1 MKKVKNSLI
10 GLIIF
15 IVIILSSLLFL
26 SFKLGYVGKLKIND
40 NYIGFVTKQDIDK
53 YVYAVMSDEDYVFD
67 NKDLDAVA
75 VNYTFATNDMF
86 DNFTFGQF
94 LKGAII
100 GYDCH
105 FEIIKVIDSEKVISW
120 LNDYN
125 TTQTQPISAY
135 IEKTDTFKI
144 IPEKLGTVIDINA
157 VLKEITPY
165 KYNHIRLDDFV
176 QKPEVITTDLEELCM
191 NANAYATWSCT
202 YTNGMTISSDIDKV
216 WIDDEYGIIYDD
228 GFIEEQISNCLD
240 SYNGKPDFINF
251 RTTDG
256 REIHVPNATLEA
268 KVDTVS
274 EVTALKKAMKEKSVL
289 TDRLP
294 CFIIDNAE
302 MGNTYVEVSI
312 PQQHLWYYKDG
323 EIVLECAIVT
333 GQVGVHDTP
342 PGCYYITQMING
354 TYLIGEEYN
363 NWVNRWMRLTVDG
376 IGIHDAN
383 WRTSFGGDIYK
394 TDGSHGCVNMP
405 NLKAAELYK
414 LVDLGTIVIIHE

>member
-1 MKKVKNSLI
+1 MKKVKSSLI

-176 QKPEVITTDLEELCM
+176 QKPEVTTTDLEELCM

-240 SYNGKPDFINF
+240 SYNGKPDFITF

-268 KVDTVS
+268 KVDTIILLPL
-274 EVTALKKAMKEKSVL
+274 AFLNKSSSPAPTV
-289 TDRLP
+289 
-294 CFIIDNAE
+294 F
-302 MGNTYVEVSI
+302 SI
-312 PQQHLWYYKDG
+312 CL
-323 EIVLECAIVT
+323 L
-333 GQVGVHDTP
+333 
-342 PGCYYITQMING
+342 
-354 TYLIGEEYN
+354 L
-363 NWVNRWMRLTVDG
+363 
-376 IGIHDAN
+376 
-383 WRTSFGGDIYK
+383 
-394 TDGSHGCVNMP
+394 
-405 NLKAAELYK
+405 
-414 LVDLGTIVIIHE
+414 

>member
-1 MKKVKNSLI
+1 MKKVKSSLI

-135 IEKTDTFKI
+135 IEK
-144 IPEKLGTVIDINA
+144 
-157 VLKEITPY
+157 
-165 KYNHIRLDDFV
+165 
-176 QKPEVITTDLEELCM
+176 
-191 NANAYATWSCT
+191 
-202 YTNGMTISSDIDKV
+202 
-216 WIDDEYGIIYDD
+216 
-228 GFIEEQISNCLD
+228 
-240 SYNGKPDFINF
+240 
-251 RTTDG
+251 
-256 REIHVPNATLEA
+256 
-268 KVDTVS
+268 
-274 EVTALKKAMKEKSVL
+274 
-289 TDRLP
+289 
-294 CFIIDNAE
+294 
-302 MGNTYVEVSI
+302 
-312 PQQHLWYYKDG
+312 
-323 EIVLECAIVT
+323 
-333 GQVGVHDTP
+333 
-342 PGCYYITQMING
+342 
-354 TYLIGEEYN
+354 
-363 NWVNRWMRLTVDG
+363 
-376 IGIHDAN
+376 
-383 WRTSFGGDIYK
+383 
-394 TDGSHGCVNMP
+394 
-405 NLKAAELYK
+405 
-414 LVDLGTIVIIHE
+414 

>member
-1 MKKVKNSLI
+1 MKKVKAYLI
-10 GLIIF
+10 ALFIGII
-15 IVIILSSLLFL
+15 VVLAGLLFL
-26 SFKLGYVGKLKIND
+26 TFKLGYVGKLKIND
-40 NYIGFVTKQDIDK
+40 KYIGFVKQQNIDN
-53 YVYAVMSDEDYVFD
+53 YVSKVMSDEDYVFD
-67 NKDLDAVA
+67 NEDLDAA
-75 VNYTFATNDMF
+75 VVTYSFATNGMF

-94 LKGAII
+94 LKGAIV

-125 TTQTQPISAY
+125 TKQTTPVSAY
-135 IEKTDTFKI
+135 IEKTDKFEI
-144 IPEKLGTVIDINA
+144 VPEELGTVIDINA

-165 KYNHIRLDDFV
+165 KYNHIILNDFL
-176 QKPEVITTDLEELCM
+176 KAPEVTTADLEEMCAE
-191 NANAYATWSCT
+191 ANAYANWSCT
-202 YTNGMTISSDIDKV
+202 YTNGKIIQSDIDKV
-216 WIDDEYGIIYDD
+216 WIDEEYGVIYDD
-228 GFIEEQISNCLD
+228 SFIEAQLTNCIE
-240 SYNGKPDFINF
+240 SYNGKPDFITF

-274 EVTALKKAMKEKSVL
+274 ELSTLKKAMKENYVL
-289 TDRLP
+289 TDRIP
-294 CFIIDNAE
+294 CFIMDNAE

-323 EIVLECAIVT
+323 EVVLESAVVT

-342 PGCYYITQMING
+342 PGCYYITQMVNG
-354 TYLIGEEYN
+354 TYLTGDEYN

-383 WRTSFGGDIYK
+383 WRTSFGGDIYQ

-414 LVDLGTIVIIHE
+414 LVDIGTVVVIHE